1 LKRQLL
7 LVMAI
12 GIGLLALVACSP
24 VEGESNGGNTCPAP
38 QEGTLL
44 FTYEEQ
50 GYCVLYPDTHAPVE
64 GGETQTGFVVGG
76 DVMNHTETRVS
87 IVVTDAAGETTEDA
101 AARIL
106 AYFGLPDTSPP
117 TAAML
122 GGQAALVLDNMP
134 GQDINRRVVA
144 VHNGRVY
151 DLTFSPIG
159 PDYGEI
165 GQQTEAF
172 YNLVMDSFTFT
183 D

>member
-1 LKRQLL
+1 MKRQLL

-12 GIGLLALVACSP
+12 GIGLLALVACNP
-24 VEGESNGGNTCPAP
+24 GEGESNGGNTCPTP

-44 FTYEEQ
+44 FTYADQ
-50 GYCVLYPDTHAPVE
+50 GYCLLYPSTHVPVDL
-64 GGETQTGFVVGG
+64 GGTETVFVVG
-76 DVMNHTETRVS
+76 DIMNHTDPRVT
-87 IVVTDAAGETTEDA
+87 VNVTDAAGVSTEDA

-106 AYFGLPDTSPP
+106 ADFGLPDTNPP
-117 TAAML
+117 TSATL
-122 GGQAALVLDNMP
+122 GGREALVLDNMP

-151 DLTFSPIG
+151 DLTFLPIG

-165 GQQTEAF
+165 GEQTEEF
-172 YNLVMDSFTFT
+172 YNLVLNSFTFT